1 MGVYALL
8 NEVTVRLGKHPL
20 LTKIPEAFALT
31 IEGRIIA
38 AQLANKVKCKAQV
51 ALATE
56 KGGQE

>member
-8 NEVTVRLGKHPL
+8 NEVTVRLSKHP